1 MNKKVY
7 FLAGLAAMML
17 ASCSSDKLDVEQ
29 SSVQQALEPGAVGFD
44 AYTQRGLTRAGQT
57 GAMTLDNLKKT
68 EANGGGFGVFG
79 YYTDNNE
86 YEQSRIPDFMYNQ
99 GIFWNETY
107 WTYEPIKYWPNE
119 YGSEA
124 VSDDADKVTF
134 FAYAPYVETN
144 ASGKVVHENGD
155 DLLQWGITGMSKNS
169 AQGDP
174 IVKYI
179 ASFEAAKSVDLLW
192 GVVGTD
198 AAQWALTQGGSQDL
212 TAGYPWVNVQRPA
225 EAATQQAAQQRV
237 KFTFNHALTQLSM
250 NIDAIVDEIN
260 KGENDLAAGTKIYV
274 RQLSLTGVAL
284 KGALN
289 LNNSET
295 DKNKA
300 VWLDYNGLGDIES
313 SSSPV
318 ILYDGRKDGKEGVS
332 GATAS
337 NEKILGFN
345 PDIISDNGNTTAGV
359 TKESKKVFANDPVML
374 IPTGEDMEI
383 EITYD
388 VETKDD
394 NLATLLS
401 DGSTHGSSIE
411 NKIRKTLKFS
421 DYEIA
426 GGLEN
431 GKHYTINLHLGMN
444 SVKFDVAGVSEWVE
458 VDAKPDVYLPSND
471 GGSVVSLAGAKDASL
486 SGFAPF
492 TGLTYENQKY
502 TFSVKGLTANESV
515 TGAVVSDKWIDA
527 LNTGGS
533 DEDAKATVKLNSTND
548 FTGSTDNKADASGV
562 VYVEVTL
569 PENKTVHN
577 LPAGNNYILIEG
589 QTSLKGWKARF
600 EMAAHP
606 FDAQVV
612 SLANGTEGDAGKDI
626 ITLGFKSGTSVN
638 NSSLNLGENKN
649 EVSGIS
655 NTLGYG
661 AMSTDDPSDV
671 ANFIKVSVNGTAL
684 TYAATPSAN
693 EFSYDGANQKIT
705 IGSNLAVGDKV
716 KIELAARNIEKNAND
731 GATQTLE
738 FTVGGITFAQSSVT
752 YPFSTSAIDI
762 QKATIVGNGTVADN
776 GWSWSKVGTEAFF
789 NFTGTGAVTNAEQAK
804 IVAVKDSTTT
814 AENVQLIATFNA
826 PAAGSDYFY
835 TTSSSTAKFSLS
847 ISPLGTTT
855 TFDSPTQVITGV
867 PTTASAEVKGTGDT
881 KFDKA
886 VTVTAGNNTI
896 STAAGTDVKYSI
908 QSQTLDDV
916 NVNLFTITEAGEL
929 KTGETALGLAKNYKL
944 VIRATFTK
952 DGYVTSHAD
961 KTITVQTV
969 GE

>member
-1 MNKKVY
+1 MVDIIVNFKPLSASMNA
-7 FLAGLAAMML
+7 FLSA
-17 ASCSSDKLDVEQ
+17 DV
-29 SSVQQALEPGAVGFD
+29 
-44 AYTQRGLTRAGQT
+44 
-57 GAMTLDNLKKT
+57 MTLTKLRNS

-79 YYTDNNE
+79 YYTNNNE

-99 GIFWNETY
+99 GIFWKDNSY
-107 WTYEPIKYWPNE
+107 WTYDPIKYWPNE

-134 FAYAPYVETN
+134 FAYAPYVKTN
-144 ASGKVVHENGD
+144 ASGKVEHENGD

-198 AAQWALTQGGSQDL
+198 AAQWALTQGGSQAL

-225 EAATQQAAQQRV
+225 EAATQQWATQRV

-260 KGENDLAAGTKIYV
+260 KGSNDLAAGTKIYV

-295 DKNKA
+295 DANKA

-345 PDIISDNGNTTAGV
+345 PDIISDNGNTTPGV
-359 TKESKKVFANDPVML
+359 TKESKQVFASDPVML

-444 SVKFDVAGVSEWVE
+444 SVKFDVAGISEWVE

-471 GGSVVSLAGAKDASL
+471 GGSVASVAGAKDASL
-486 SGFAPF
+486 DNFAPF
-492 TGLTYENQKY
+492 IGLTYEGGKY
-502 TFSVKGLTANESV
+502 TFSVNGLTANETV
-515 TGAVVSDKWIDA
+515 TGAVVTEKWIDA
-527 LNTGGS
+527 LNDGTN
-533 DEDAKATVKLNSTND
+533 KATVKLNSTND
-548 FTGSTDNKADASGV
+548 FSGDGDNKADASGV

-589 QTSLKGWKARF
+589 QSSLKGWKARF
-600 EMAAHP
+600 DMAAHP
-606 FDAQVV
+606 FDAQVA
-612 SLANGTEGDAGKDI
+612 SLANGTGDDATKDF
-626 ITLGFKSGTSVN
+626 ITLKIADDSDVN
-638 NSSLNLGENKN
+638 TSSLNLGTNQNTASTE
-649 EVSGIS
+649 G
-655 NTLGYG
+655 NTLANG
-661 AMSTDDPSDV
+661 AVTGDES
-671 ANFIKVSVNGTAL
+671 NFIKLYVNGNEK
-684 TYAATPSAN
+684 TYTSDYT
-693 EFSYDGANQKIT
+693 YDGDNKKIT
-705 IGSNLAVGDKV
+705 YNSNLAVGDKV
-716 KIELAARNIEKNAND
+716 KIELAARNIAKSAND

-738 FTVGGITFAQSSVT
+738 FTVGGIQFAQSSVT
-752 YPFSTSAIDI
+752 YPFSTSAINI
-762 QKATIVGNGTVADN
+762 QKATIVGDGTVAETD
-776 GWSWSKVGTEAFF
+776 GWTWSKEGSDTFF
-789 NFTGTGAVTNAEQAK
+789 NMTTTNAQQATVTPSAAGTGTTGNIK
-804 IVAVKDSTTT
+804 
-814 AENVQLIATFNA
+814 LIATITRAEN
-826 PAAGSDYFY
+826 SDYFY
-835 TTSSSTAKFSLS
+835 TTSSSTATYTLS
-847 ISPLGTTT
+847 ISALGSTIAYTNA
-855 TFDSPTQVITGV
+855 TQVITGV
-867 PTTASAEVKGTGDT
+867 PTTASAEVKGTDDAT
-881 KFDKA
+881 FEKA

-896 STAAGTDVKYSI
+896 STIAGTDVKYSI
-908 QSQTLDDV
+908 ESQTLNDESV
-916 NVNLFTITEAGEL
+916 TLFTITEAGEL

-952 DGYVTSHAD
+952 DGYETSTAD

>member
-7 FLAGLAAMML
+7 FLAGMAAMML

-44 AYTQRGLTRAGQT
+44 AYTQRGLTRAGQS

-99 GIFWNETY
+99 GIFWKDNSY

-198 AAQWALTQGGSQDL
+198 AAQWALTQGGSQAL

-225 EAATQQAAQQRV
+225 EAATQQAATQRV

-260 KGENDLAAGTKIYV
+260 KGSNDLAAGTKIYV

-295 DKNKA
+295 DANKA

-359 TKESKKVFANDPVML
+359 TKDPKQVFAGDPVML

-444 SVKFDVAGVSEWVE
+444 SVKFDVAGITEWVE

-471 GGSVVSLAGAKDASL
+471 GGSVASVGGGRDASL
-486 SGFAPF
+486 DNFAPF
-492 TGLTYENQKY
+492 TGLTYEAQKY

-515 TGAVVSDKWIDA
+515 TGYVASESYLDA
-527 LNTGGS
+527 IRTSSGN
-533 DEDAKATVKLNSTND
+533 ATVKLNSTND
-548 FTGSTDNKADASGV
+548 FSGAGDNKADASGV

-569 PENKTVHN
+569 PGNPYVHD
-577 LPAGNNYILIEG
+577 LPATDNYILIEG

-600 EMAAHP
+600 KQAAHP
-606 FDAQVV
+606 FGLQVTG
-612 SLANGTEGDAGKDI
+612 LANSGANDDI
-626 ITLGFKSGTSVN
+626 TIAANSSGVDGSALTLGTLTNTAKSV
-638 NSSLNLGENKN
+638 
-649 EVSGIS
+649 
-655 NTLGYG
+655 G
-661 AMSTDDPSDV
+661 APSDKESKFV
-671 ANFIKVSVNGTAL
+671 TMKVNGQDQEYT
-684 TYAATPSAN
+684 TNYT
-693 EFSYDGANQKIT
+693 YDGANKKIT
-705 IGSNLAVGDKV
+705 YKGHLNVGDKV
-716 KIELAARNIEKNAND
+716 EITIAALNADEDED
-731 GATQTLE
+731 GAKETVS
-738 FTVGGITFAQSSVT
+738 FTVGGISYDPDYVQNLVARTAPYDVT
-752 YPFSTSAIDI
+752 EP
-762 QKATIVGNGTVADN
+762 QIVGEPGDITYTVNTTNVANTEMTISGTAITA
-776 GWSWSKVGTEAFF
+776 SKQLSECMAVNATAAEGTD
-789 NFTGTGAVTNAEQAK
+789 GDG
-804 IVAVKDSTTT
+804 
-814 AENVQLIATFNA
+814 
-826 PAAGSDYFY
+826 YFY
-835 TTSSSTAKFSLS
+835 TATSCAASYKVA
-847 ISPLGTTT
+847 ISKQATSMAWSKATE
-855 TFDSPTQVITGV
+855 VITGIA
-867 PTTASAEVKGTGDT
+867 TSATSVSFTSAATLSADQGDDMSG
-881 KFDKA
+881 K
-886 VTVTAGNNTI
+886 TI
-896 STAAGTDVKYSI
+896 TYSVV
-908 QSQTLDDV
+908 SATENGV
-916 NVNLFTITEAGEL
+916 NVSDKFTGADASSLTVSSLEA
-929 KTGETALGLAKNYKL
+929 AKNYL
-944 VIRATFTK
+944 VTVKASFAGDNGYAASEETFQL
-952 DGYVTSHAD
+952 
-961 KTITVQTV
+961 TVQTV
-969 GE
+969 GY

>member
-134 FAYAPYVETN
+134 FAYAPYVKTN
-144 ASGKVVHENGD
+144 ASGKVEHENGD

-225 EAATQQAAQQRV
+225 EAATQQAATQRV
-237 KFTFNHALTQLSM
+237 KFTFNHALTQLTM

-260 KGENDLAAGTKIYV
+260 KGSNDLAAGTKIYV

-359 TKESKKVFANDPVML
+359 TKDPKKVFASDPVML

-444 SVKFDVAGVSEWVE
+444 SVKFDVAGISEWVE

-471 GGSVVSLAGAKDASL
+471 GGSVASVAGAKDASL
-486 SGFAPF
+486 DNFTAF
-492 TGLTYENQKY
+492 TGLTYEGQKY
-502 TFSVKGLTANESV
+502 TFSVNGLTANETV
-515 TGAVVSDKWIDA
+515 TGAVVTEKWIDA
-527 LNTGGS
+527 LNDGTN
-533 DEDAKATVKLNSTND
+533 KATVKLNSTND
-548 FTGSTDNKADASGV
+548 FSGDGDNKADASGV

-600 EMAAHP
+600 DMAAHP
-606 FDAQVV
+606 FDAQVA
-612 SLANGTEGDAGKDI
+612 SLANGTEGDADKDI
-626 ITLGFKSGTSVN
+626 ITLKIKEGSDVN
-638 NSSLNLGENKN
+638 TSSLNLGTNQN
-649 EVSGIS
+649 TASASG
-655 NTLGYG
+655 NTLAYG
-661 AMSTDDPSDV
+661 AMTDDES
-671 ANFIKVSVNGTAL
+671 NFIKLYVNGAAKAYTTDY
-684 TYAATPSAN
+684 TYSG
-693 EFSYDGANQKIT
+693 SDKKIT
-705 IGSNLAVGDKV
+705 YNSNLAVGDKV
-716 KIELAARNIEKNAND
+716 KIELAARNIAKSAND

-738 FTVGGITFAQSSVT
+738 FTVGGITFAQSNVT
-752 YPFSTSAIDI
+752 YPFSTSAINI
-762 QKATIVGNGTVADN
+762 QKATIVGDDN
-776 GWSWSKVGTEAFF
+776 VSTWAWSKVGSDGFF
-789 NFTGTGAVTNAEQAK
+789 NMGTTNAEQAT
-804 IVAVKDSTTT
+804 VTPS
-814 AENVQLIATFNA
+814 
-826 PAAGSDYFY
+826 AAGTGSDDNIKLEATITRDANSDYFY
-835 TTSSSTAKFSLS
+835 TTSSSTATYTLS
-847 ISPLGTTT
+847 ISALGSTIAYTNA
-855 TFDSPTQVITGV
+855 TQVITDVDIASG
-867 PTTASAEVKGTGDT
+867 TTIDWE
-881 KFDKA
+881 KA
-886 VTVTAGNNTI
+886 VTVKDANGATI
-896 STAAGTDVKYSI
+896 TPASGDVTYSI
-908 QSQTLDDV
+908 QSQTLDGENLDSD
-916 NVNLFTITEAGEL
+916 LFTIENDGTL
-929 KTGETALGLAKNYKL
+929 KTSSALGLAKNYKL

-952 DGYVTSHAD
+952 AGYVTSTAD